1 MSKVDN
7 PPIWEQFDDFEENV
21 QGKRGGSGGKKRSSK
36 SKTSKTARNLS
47 RENARLNREEEARE
61 SIFEVLRKFPK
72 PDDHILNSHIFD
84 TYTNWLTSAIYND
97 DLPLNDSD
105 LQIEFMRS
113 KTKAGGQNVN
123 KVNSA
128 VRITHLPTRISTR
141 SDISRNQYQNR
152 DDVNQKLNL
161 LLREHID
168 NWKTVLGN
176 EGVLTP
182 LHIKYFHTA
191 AHTSREESR

>member
-1 MSKVDN
+1 MTKVDN
-7 PPIWEQFDDFEENV
+7 PPIWDQFDDYEE
-21 QGKRGGSGGKKRSSK
+21 QIQERSGGSGGKKRSPK
-36 SKTSKTARNLS
+36 SKTSKTARSNS

-72 PDDHILNSHIFD
+72 PNNHVLDSDVLDQYS
-84 TYTNWLTSAIYND
+84 NWLSDALYND
-97 DLPLNDSD
+97 DIQIKDTD

-128 VRITHLPTRISTR
+128 VRITHAPTRISSR
-141 SDISRNQYQNR
+141 SDISRNQFQNR
-152 DDVNQKLNL
+152 EDVNQKLGL

-168 NWKTVLGN
+168 NWKIVLGN
-176 EGVLTP
+176 EGQLTP
-182 LHIKYFHTA
+182 LHIKYFYTA
-191 AHTSREESR
+191 AHSTSEE